1 MYHSLEEVDS
11 VILSRIPSHY
21 TIVSIWREFEANH
34 LSYIFKNNKRLKIL
48 SLTLRPY
55 TTDVILTLVNTI
67 QSWT

>member
-55 TTDVILTLVNTI
+55 N
-67 QSWT
+67 